1 MSTLATTNAAQPRE
15 TWVWK
20 LIWAVI
26 AFLLLAIGICLL
38 VAVST
43 PEHVANRDFVSY
55 WAAGQQLIHGE
66 NPYAANRIFAIE
78 QSVGWQGSV
87 LIMRNPP
94 WGLFLTLPL
103 GTVPARGGYLFWS
116 LFNLG
121 AWLGS
126 VHLIW
131 IMNGRQKNSLHLI
144 AYVFAPAVAC
154 FVLGQM
160 TAFVLLGLT
169 LFLYFH
175 RRMPWL
181 AGGALML
188 CTLKPHLL
196 LPFEVVLLA
205 WAVTSKAYRVMGGAA
220 ISLAICGAVPLL
232 FNPSIYRQ
240 YAAMASTSG
249 VRAEFIPT
257 LSELLRIVVDPKAF
271 WLQFLPALAA
281 CAWAGWYFH
290 RHRENWDWH
299 RRGPLLI
306 VVSFAVAPYAWYF
319 DAIILL
325 PSILYA
331 AYRARHSDLAVLYLL
346 LVAADAQ
353 MLLSMQ
359 PHSAWNLWPGV
370 AWVSWYL
377 WAMRGS
383 RSSPALP
390 AGTSTVCQR

>member
-1 MSTLATTNAAQPRE
+1 MSTLVTTNAAPPRE
-15 TWVWK
+15 TWVRK
-20 LIWAVI
+20 LIWGGI
-26 AFLLLAIGICLL
+26 ACLLLAIGICLL

-55 WAAGQQLIHGE
+55 WAAGQQLIHGQ
-66 NPYAANRIFAIE
+66 NPYDANRIFAIE

-94 WGLFLTLPL
+94 WGVFVALPL
-103 GTVPARGGYLFWS
+103 GAVSLRGGYLFWS

-126 VHLIW
+126 IHLIW

-154 FVLGQM
+154 FVLGQ
-160 TAFVLLGLT
+160 TTSFVLLGLT

-175 RRMPWL
+175 QRRPWL

-188 CTLKPHLL
+188 CALKPHLL
-196 LPFEVVLLA
+196 LPFGVVLLA
-205 WAVTSKAYRVMGGAA
+205 WAFTSKAYRVVGGAA

-232 FNPSIYRQ
+232 FNPLIYRQ
-240 YAAMASTSG
+240 YVAMARTSG
-249 VRAEFIPT
+249 IRTEFIPT

-271 WLQFLPALAA
+271 WIQFLPALAA
-281 CAWAGWYFH
+281 CVWAGWYFH
-290 RHRENWDWH
+290 RHRENWDW
-299 RRGPLLI
+299 RRGGPLLI

-319 DAIILL
+319 DATILL

-331 AYRARHSDLAVLYLL
+331 AYRAHHSDLAVLYLL
-346 LVAADAQ
+346 LAAADAQ

-370 AWVSWYL
+370 AWVAWYL
-377 WAMRGS
+377 WAMRHN
-383 RSSPALP
+383 RSSEMLSEAVSAATL
-390 AGTSTVCQR
+390 R